1 MTHTRA
7 VFLMVFVAFMWS
19 TAGVVTRHLDA
30 AHSFEVAFWRSFFML
45 LSLSVTMTILRGAAF
60 WRCFRNLQRTVWISG
75 IYWSIMFTSFMVAI
89 TLTAVANVL
98 VTMAL
103 NPLMT
108 ALFARVFLHHKLP
121 LRTWV
126 AIIVAGLG
134 IAWMFGNQLS
144 SGISVSGTLVA
155 LLVPLATAMN
165 FTTLQY
171 ANHHER
177 ASADTPAPDMVP
189 ALLIGGALSVLGT
202 LTLAYPFQASA
213 HDLGLLALLGSLQL
227 TLPCLLLIHLS
238 QRLPAPEI
246 ALLGLLE
253 VILGVTWT
261 WLGAG
266 EQPSTSTLIGGAL
279 VLGALVINELLALL
293 SRRSD
298 AAVDFPV
305 PPAC

>member
-7 VFLMVFVAFMWS
+7 VLLMVFVAFMWS

-30 AHSFEVAFWRSFFML
+30 ARSFEVAFWRSTFML
-45 LSLSVTMTILRGAAF
+45 LSLSITMTIMRGASF
-60 WRCFRNLQRTVWISG
+60 WRSFRTLPRTVWISG

-103 NPLMT
+103 NPLIT
-108 ALFARVFLHHKLP
+108 ALFARIFLRHKLP

-134 IAWMFGNQLS
+134 IAWMFSNQLS
-144 SGISVSGTLVA
+144 SGISVAGTLVA

-177 ASADTPAPDMVP
+177 ASAETPAPDMVP
-189 ALLIGGALSVLGT
+189 ALLIGGALSALGT
-202 LTLAYPFQASA
+202 FPLAYPMQASA

-266 EQPSTSTLIGGAL
+266 EQPSSSTLIGGGL
-279 VLGALVINELLALL
+279 VLGALLVNEVLALH
-293 SRRSD
+293 SRQ
-298 AAVDFPV
+298 AVEAEEFP
-305 PPAC
+305 PPPTC

>member
-7 VFLMVFVAFMWS
+7 VLLMIFVAFMWS

-30 AHSFEVAFWRSFFML
+30 ARSFEVAFWRSLFML
-45 LSLSVTMTILRGAAF
+45 LTLSITMTAMRGTAF
-60 WRCFRNLQRTVWISG
+60 WRSFRRLPGTVWISG

-108 ALFARVFLHHKLP
+108 ALFARIFLRHKLP
-121 LRTWV
+121 IRTWI

-134 IAWMFGNQLS
+134 IAWMFGDQLS
-144 SGISVSGTLVA
+144 SGITVLGTMVA

-165 FTTLQY
+165 YTTLQY
-171 ANHHER
+171 ASHHQR
-177 ASADTPAPDMVP
+177 ASADTPAPDMAP
-189 ALLIGGALSVLGT
+189 ALVIGGTLSVLCT
-202 LTLAYPFQASA
+202 LPLAYPLQASA
-213 HDLGLLALLGSLQL
+213 HDLGLLFLLGGLQL

-253 VILGVTWT
+253 VILGVLWT

-266 EQPSTSTLIGGAL
+266 EQPSSSTLIGGGL
-279 VLGALVINELLALL
+279 VLAALIVNELLALR
-293 SRRSD
+293 SRQAVD
-298 AAVDFPV
+298 EVDFPV
-305 PPAC
+305 PPSC